1 MKANLPIPFL
11 FFIALLSSCNTNSE
25 SRNSPH
31 KKYASKII
39 ASGLDQTSMGRR
51 WLIAANECLMKPQW
65 VRIPYSES
73 GYFAIDT
80 PSAFAFRFS
89 CKRGQKIIIKMD
101 VRSSNGLRLFG
112 DLYQY
117 SSANVPPEWIEATDT
132 LKREIQYDIEES
144 GDYGLRIQPEL
155 LGSGSYELNVSY
167 SPSLA
172 FPLRK
177 GKIESVW
184 GDVRD
189 GGARK
194 HEGIDIFAPKYSPV
208 LAAAD
213 GSISRVNENNLGG
226 NVVWEKVHGRS
237 YQLYYAHLDK
247 QLVREGQDVKIG
259 DTVGLVGN
267 TGNARTTPA
276 HLHFGIYTWGGAID
290 PLPFVDPNAPKA
302 SPITASS
309 DLIGTNART
318 TEPTRIYG
326 GPNID
331 AGSVQIDKGAF
342 LRIQAATAEWYRV
355 ATGTGAVGYIS
366 SASVTVANKPITQL
380 VIKKQEPLFD
390 NADTSAAIKE
400 MIAKGEAVDV
410 LSTANHFYYVRSKE
424 KTLGWIHEQ

>member
-1 MKANLPIPFL
+1 MKANLSIPFL
-11 FFIALLSSCNTNSE
+11 FFIALLTACNSNSE
-25 SRNSPH
+25 NRKSPH

-51 WLIAANECLMKPQW
+51 WLIAANECLLKPQH
-65 VRIPYSES
+65 VHIPYSES

-80 PSAFAFRFS
+80 PSAIGFRFS
-89 CKRGQKIIIKMD
+89 CKRGQKIVIKID
-101 VRSSNGLRLFG
+101 VRSSNGFQLFA
-112 DLYQY
+112 DFYQY
-117 SSANVPPEWIEATDT
+117 SAANNPPEWKVAADT
-132 LKREIQYDIEES
+132 IKREIQYDIEES

-155 LGSGSYELNVSY
+155 LGSGSYELNISY

-208 LAAAD
+208 LAAAN
-213 GSISRVNENNLGG
+213 GSITRVNENNLGG
-226 NVVWEKVHGRS
+226 NVVWEKVGGRN

-267 TGNARTTPA
+267 TGNARTTPS

-302 SPITASS
+302 SAITASI
-309 DLIGTNART
+309 DFIGTNART
-318 TEPTRIYG
+318 AEPTRIYIE
-326 GPNID
+326 PNID
-331 AGSVQIDKGAF
+331 AGSVQIEKAAF
-342 LRIQAATAEWYRV
+342 LHIQAATAEWYRV
-355 ATGTGAVGYIS
+355 STAQGAVGYIS
-366 SASVTVANKPITQL
+366 SSAVTFANKPINQL
-380 VIKKQEPLFD
+380 VIKKEEPLFD
-390 NADTSAAIKE
+390 NANTFAATKE
-400 MIAKGEAVDV
+400 MITKGEVVEV

-424 KTLGWIHEQ
+424 KTLGWIREQ